1 MSCRSVF
8 FAVILMHMKVRN
20 LIKGESHCIVRN
32 QQADHI
38 IDNLILVP
46 IIAASPKCS
55 LPRNHDII
63 WLFGDLNYRLRG
75 DKKDWALNNA
85 FFSNQKAI
93 MPRRSEVLEW
103 IHDLNFSSLMGRDE
117 LAHLRAF
124 KHSSLGSFEEG
135 LIDLN
140 FN

>member
-1 MSCRSVF
+1 
-8 FAVILMHMKVRN
+8 MHTKVGN

-46 IIAASPKCS
+46 IIASSPKCS
-55 LPRNHDII
+55 LPHNHDII

-75 DKKDWALNNA
+75 DKKDWAINYS
-85 FFSNQKAI
+85 FFFNQKPL
-93 MPRRSEVLEW
+93 MPRRLEVLEW
-103 IHDLNFSSLMGRDE
+103 IQDYNFSSLMGRDE

-135 LIDLN
+135 LIILN
-140 FN
+140 Y